1 MKKQKDILL
10 IGNGPSVLD
19 YEYGGL
25 IDSLNIPVVRFNS
38 FVLGDYKKFVGS
50 KTDKWIINSSRVT
63 IDNISKY
70 GKIYKPQ
77 EVIYQTTKRNAK
89 KEKHFTVLENTFLG
103 TKTKISEIPRQWL
116 DKNVWQVHR
125 VSPSLGIIGCMW
137 FSGLGYR
144 VIAHGFDV
152 INGNDCPAKHYYE
165 NKCAIR
171 GHNLR
176 REKELLINMIN
187 NGHVVLSLQSNYFS

>member
-19 YEYGGL
+19 YEYGGI
-25 IDSLNIPVVRFNS
+25 IDSLNIPIVRFNS

-50 KTDKWIINSSRVT
+50 RTDKWIINSSKIT
-63 IDNISKY
+63 IDNISKF
-70 GKIYKPQ
+70 GKIYEPG
-77 EVIYQTTKRNAK
+77 EVIYQTTKKNVK
-89 KEKHFTVLENTFLG
+89 MEKHMALIRKTFIG
-103 TKTKISEIPRQWL
+103 TKTKISDIPRKWL

-137 FSGLGYR
+137 FSSLGYR
-144 VIAHGFDV
+144 VVAHGFDV
-152 INGNDCPAKHYYE
+152 IDGNDCPAKHYYE
-165 NKCAIR
+165 NRCAIR

-176 REKELLINMIN
+176 REKELLTNLMNQGKVILATDYIK
-187 NGHVVLSLQSNYFS
+187 V